1 MTPEEA
7 QALGRFLAALRCL
20 ANERRQWMA
29 NYRKFDRWDSNRKT
43 RYMLYIE
50 QQATNGLPMAM
61 ELMTEVIKLRMLE

>member
-1 MTPEEA
+1 
-7 QALGRFLAALRCL
+7 
-20 ANERRQWMA
+20 MA